1 MEPAAGAAKNAKKC
15 DLSLRT
21 GSETE
26 MQDRVSECP
35 IEGAMVLLSGRW
47 RALIIYYLSR
57 GPMRFNALHRANAG
71 ISHQM
76 LTRELRAL
84 EAAGVIA
91 RTVFPEVPPRVEYAL
106 TVRGER
112 LMPIIDALSD
122 WWETLPQAQ
131 AANASAAGKD
141 GPLVPIPA

>member
-1 MEPAAGAAKNAKKC
+1 
-15 DLSLRT
+15 
-21 GSETE
+21 

-57 GPMRFNALHRANAG
+57 GPMRFNQLRRANAG

-76 LTRELRAL
+76 LSRDLRAL

-91 RTVFPEVPPRVEYAL
+91 RTAFPEVPPRVEYTL
-106 TVRGER
+106 TAYGER
-112 LMPIIDALSD
+112 LMPLIDALGD
-122 WWETLPQAQ
+122 WWEAMPRAT
-131 AANASAAGKD
+131 AAEAPAATGGAEAS
-141 GPLVPIPA
+141 IPA

>member
-1 MEPAAGAAKNAKKC
+1 
-15 DLSLRT
+15 
-21 GSETE
+21 

-57 GPMRFNALHRANAG
+57 GPMRFNALRRANAG

-91 RTVFPEVPPRVEYAL
+91 RTAFDGAVPHVEYAL
-106 TVRGER
+106 TSHGAR
-112 LMPIIDALSD
+112 LLPIVDALGD
-122 WWETLPQAQ
+122 WYEAAPGMSPPAIASRET
-131 AANASAAGKD
+131 D
-141 GPLVPIPA
+141 GPTPA